1 MVIAERQDA
10 QADDV
15 SLLSLLVPF
24 YRRRFR
30 ILGAWLVLLAASVVL
45 LPASGD
51 STRWSFS
58 IAFVSA
64 PLSQVQGQGIDGL
77 ASALSG
83 AMSQVQGQG
92 IDGLASALSGAM
104 SAMDPAAVSA
114 EKLTMDFSKLGTGAK
129 AEVLRD
135 QLNVSAQSGDTVP
148 PRSLESLHDA
158 AVTWVTQ
165 QEARFASSRNAI
177 EQALMSRADALAR
190 DPVAN
195 QDSRIAAEFALA
207 QVRAAADVPPRW
219 SVSAI
224 SPTSIPAGSAAKT
237 WALRV
242 ASSLVAAL
250 ALSGLMIGW
259 SRVAEAARLD
269 TAR

>member
-1 MVIAERQDA
+1 MDKVPSEAERPLVIIAEREELRG
-10 QADDV
+10 DDV
-15 SLLSLLVPF
+15 SFVSLLVPF
-24 YRRRFR
+24 YRRRWD
-30 ILGAWLVLLAASVVL
+30 LVALWLALAAASVWVI
-45 LPASGD
+45 PMPSDAK
-51 STRWSFS
+51 RWSFS

-83 AMSQVQGQG
+83 AMS
-92 IDGLASALSGAM
+92 
-104 SAMDPAAVSA
+104 AMDPAVVSA
-114 EKLTMDFSKLGTGAK
+114 ENLTMDFSKLGSGAR

-135 QLNVSAQSGDTVP
+135 QLNVSAQSGDAAP
-148 PRSLESLHDA
+148 PANLQLLHKT
-158 AVTWVTQ
+158 AVDWVAQ

-177 EQALMSRADALAR
+177 EQALAARADALGR
-190 DPVAN
+190 DASAN
-195 QDSRIAAEFALA
+195 QESRMAAEFALA

-224 SPTSIPAGSAAKT
+224 SPTAIPAGPAAKT
-237 WALRV
+237 WGLRV
-242 ASSLVAAL
+242 AGSLVAAL
-250 ALSGLMIGW
+250 ALSGLMFGW

>member
-1 MVIAERQDA
+1 MTTSPQDRPLVVIAERQDA
-10 QADDV
+10 QTDDV
-15 SLLSLLVPF
+15 SLLSLLVPL

-30 ILGAWLVLLAASVVL
+30 ILGAWLVLFAASVVL

-64 PLSQVQGQGIDGL
+64 PL
-77 ASALSG
+77 
-83 AMSQVQGQG
+83 SQVQGQG

>member
-1 MVIAERQDA
+1 MTTSPQDRPLVVIAERQDA
-10 QADDV
+10 QTDDV
-15 SLLSLLVPF
+15 SLLSLLVPL

-45 LPASGD
+45 LPASSD

-64 PLSQVQGQGIDGL
+64 PL
-77 ASALSG
+77 
-83 AMSQVQGQG
+83 SQVQGQG

-135 QLNVSAQSGDTVP
+135 QLNVSAQSGDTAP
-148 PRSLESLHDA
+148 PRSLESLHEA
-158 AVTWVTQ
+158 AVAWVTQ

-195 QDSRIAAEFALA
+195 QDSRMAAEFALA

>member
-1 MVIAERQDA
+1 MTTSPQDRPLVVIAERQDA
-10 QADDV
+10 QTDDV

-83 AMSQVQGQG
+83 AT
-92 IDGLASALSGAM
+92 
-104 SAMDPAAVSA
+104 SAMDPEAVSA
-114 EKLTMDFSKLGTGAK
+114 EKLTMDFSKLGSGAK

-135 QLNVSAQSGDTVP
+135 RLNVSAESGDTEP
-148 PRSLESLHDA
+148 PTSLETLRKT
-158 AVTWVTQ
+158 AVDWVTQ

-177 EQALMSRADALAR
+177 EQALAARADAVAR
-190 DPVAN
+190 DPVAI
-195 QDSRIAAEFALA
+195 QDSRMAAEFALA
-207 QVRAAADVPPRW
+207 QVRASADVPPRW

-224 SPTSIPAGSAAKT
+224 SSVPTQAGPAAKT
-237 WALRV
+237 WTLRL
-242 ASSLVAAL
+242 AGSLVAAL
-250 ALSGLMIGW
+250 ALSGLLIGW
-259 SRVAEAARLD
+259 SKVAEASRLD
-269 TAR
+269 PVR